1 MTERSYASPSPFP
14 PAAPPAGRKLVTALE
29 LLIFAALCLYRFG
42 PFTLPLSGTV
52 LMLAF
57 AAYSLGTR
65 NLRFRDVGFARPE
78 SWGKTLAGGALAAVL
93 FLLASLFV
101 ILPLATK
108 LTGKPIDLSLFQDL
122 HGNTGAL
129 LQSLAIAWTS
139 AAFAEEMIFRGYLM
153 NRIAD
158 LVGRDAKGWA
168 VALLASGAIFGSAH
182 YYQGV
187 TGMINAGT
195 LGILIGLVYL
205 AFRRQLAAA
214 IVCHGLIDSL
224 FFLMVYLSLEARFL
238 K

>member
-1 MTERSYASPSPFP
+1 MTERPFALPSPFP
-14 PAAPPAGRKLVTALE
+14 PAAPVGRRLVTALE

-42 PFTLPLSGTV
+42 PFTVPLSGTV

-57 AAYSLGTR
+57 AAYSLWSR
-65 NLRFRDVGFARPE
+65 NLRFRDVGLARPE
-78 SWGKTLAGGALAAVL
+78 SWGKTLAGGALAAVSI
-93 FLLASLFV
+93 LLASLFV
-101 ILPLATK
+101 ILPLATR

-168 VALLASGAIFGSAH
+168 VALVASSAVFGSAH

-187 TGMINAGT
+187 TGMLNAGT

-214 IVCHGLIDSL
+214 ILCHGAIDSL
-224 FFLMVYLSLEARFL
+224 FFLMVYLNLDAKVFR
-238 K
+238 